1 MKFTSVVGYHLNP
14 DACGVARWNQELAK
28 RLGVPFV
35 GLDGEWGD
43 SPLLSLKWSE
53 LDESARSALLVRVA
67 GIPFRVFWHDEG
79 AAMVT
84 LFAQK
89 AWWAF
94 RDGLWCPPA
103 PLPHVSRAATRI
115 FAFGMGHKVQPAFFR
130 KVDALI
136 AATGMTYDLR
146 VSVALHEGTNLRDV
160 SMKFAGLES
169 VVGKN
174 GELKVLG
181 CLSDMALAE
190 ELAAAD
196 AVCAFFPEGVRS
208 NNTSVWTAMRAG
220 AAVVT
225 NLDRRSPPDL
235 RHGINVFDLA
245 QLQMWPGYHQLR
257 AVGAAGQ
264 STVRDLYADWD
275 LFVEVLCE
283 RSPSASGSSVTAIP
297 ASS

>member
-1 MKFTSVVGYHLNP
+1 MRFSSVVGYHLNP

-35 GLDGEWGD
+35 GLDGAWGD
-43 SPLLSLKWSE
+43 APLLSLKWSE

-84 LFAQK
+84 LFALQ

-103 PLPHVSRAATRI
+103 PLPRVDKAAIRL

-130 KVDALI
+130 KIDALI
-136 AATGMTYDLR
+136 ARTGFTYDLR
-146 VSVALHEGTNLRDV
+146 VSVALHEG
-160 SMKFAGLES
+160 MKFAELER
-169 VVGKN
+169 VVGPF
-174 GELKVLG
+174 GTLKVLG
-181 CLSDMALAE
+181 CLSDAALAE

-196 AVCAFFPEGVRS
+196 AVCAFFPEGLRS
-208 NNTSVWTAMRAG
+208 NNTSAWTAMRAG

-225 NLDRRSPPDL
+225 NLDSQSPADL
-235 RHGINVFDLA
+235 RHGINIFDLA
-245 QLQMWPGYHQLR
+245 QLDLWPGYHQLR
-257 AVGAAGQ
+257 SVGAAGQ
-264 STVRDLYADWD
+264 ATVRDLYADWD
-275 LFVEVLCE
+275 VFVEVLCGSCKSE
-283 RSPSASGSSVTAIP
+283 TGSSLTMRP
-297 ASS
+297 AS